1 MNMKKIA
8 IIFLVL
14 SFLGLIDAT
23 YLTITH
29 YRDASV
35 VCLLINS
42 RDLVLQSSYAT
53 VGSVPVSLFGV
64 VYYLG
69 IFILSLISLAKKDEK
84 LFFLAGLLTIFGF
97 IASLWFLYIQ
107 LFIIH
112 SLCFYCLFSA
122 FDSTVL
128 FILGLIFIG
137 RFGGARRRLDEF
149 EIIH

>member
-1 MNMKKIA
+1 MKKIA

-14 SFLGLIDAT
+14 SFLGLIDAA

-35 VCLLINS
+35 VCLVINTC
-42 RDLVLQSSYAT
+42 DLVLQSSYAT
-53 VGSVPVSLFGV
+53 IGSVPVSLFGV

-69 IFILSLISLAKKDEK
+69 IFILSLVSFVKKDEK
-84 LFFLAGLLTIFGF
+84 LFFLAALLTIFGF
-97 IASLWFLYIQ
+97 LASLWFLYIQ

-122 FDSTVL
+122 FDSIVL
-128 FILGLIFIG
+128 FVLGLTFSL
-137 RFGGARRRLDEF
+137 RYNRTNA
-149 EIIH
+149 

>member
-1 MNMKKIA
+1 MKKIA

-29 YRDASV
+29 YQDVSV
-35 VCLLINS
+35 VCLLINTC
-42 RDLVLQSSYAT
+42 DLVLQSSYAT
-53 VGSVPVSLFGV
+53 LGSVPVSLLGV

-69 IFILSLISLAKKDEK
+69 IFILSLISFIKRDEK

-97 IASLWFLYIQ
+97 IASLWFLYVQ

-122 FDSTVL
+122 FDSIIL
-128 FILGLIFIG
+128 FALGLTFSLRYNKIN
-137 RFGGARRRLDEF
+137 A
-149 EIIH
+149 